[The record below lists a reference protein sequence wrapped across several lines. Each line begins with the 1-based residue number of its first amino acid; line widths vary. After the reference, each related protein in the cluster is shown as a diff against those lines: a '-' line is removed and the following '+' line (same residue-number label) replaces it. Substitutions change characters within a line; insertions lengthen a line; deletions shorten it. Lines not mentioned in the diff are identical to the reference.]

1 MPDRYLSIPVTKVV
15 QPVGTFFTG
24 SVDAYALLE
33 ICRFDFRRIADAG
46 GHREF
51 LGFQR
56 KLDLKRV
63 RAIERYI
70 KTIDA
75 VFPTAIVISVDERCA
90 SIAADANG
98 NSVLNLQAYQD
109 SETADFKIE
118 YEDIASIIDG
128 QHRMKAFEEVKG
140 LDFQVN
146 AAVFVGVDDAT
157 KADIFS
163 TVNLAQTKVNKSLV
177 YDLFSLQKSRSS
189 EKTCHEIVVAL
200 DEMEES
206 PFFERIKR
214 LGSATDGRF
223 GETLSQATVVKG
235 LLPYIT
241 EDALAD
247 RDIGKRFGFW
257 DPSGPEEAKKRIFR
271 PFFER
276 QQDEKILAIVLNYF
290 STIRDK
296 WPSAWSNTGA
306 GNIINRTNGFNGFMR
321 FLRPAYLNF
330 TSEPA
335 VVSKK
340 QFASLFDRI
349 RLVEGDFNPE
359 NFLPGTSG
367 STKLYRTLMEQSRLG

>member
-1 MPDRYLSIPVTKVV
+1 MLDHNLSILVTKVK
-15 QPVGTFFTG
+15 QPVGTFFVG

-33 ICRFDFRRIADAG
+33 ICKFDFRRIDEAG
-46 GHREF
+46 GHKEF

-70 KTIDA
+70 KTLDA
-75 VFPTAIVISVDERCA
+75 VFPTAVVISVDERCA
-90 SIAADANG
+90 SISTDPNG
-98 NSVLNLQAYQD
+98 ASVLTLQAFQD

-140 LDFQVN
+140 LDFQISV
-146 AAVFVGVDDAT
+146 AVFVGADDAT

-206 PFFERIKR
+206 PFFEKIKR

-223 GETLSQATVVKG
+223 GETLSQATVVRG

-241 EDALAD
+241 NDALTD

-257 DPSGPEEAKKRIFR
+257 DPTSPEEAKKRIFR
-271 PFFER
+271 PFFEKE
-276 QQDEKILAIVLNYF
+276 QDEKILANVLNYF
-290 STIRDK
+290 CAIRDK
-296 WPSAWSNTGA
+296 WPNAWKNTGS

-321 FLRPAYLNF
+321 FLRPAYLYF

-335 VVSKK
+335 VIARK
-340 QFASLFDRI
+340 QFASLFGKI
-349 RLVEGDFNPE
+349 EITEEDFNPE
-359 NFLPGTSG
+359 TFLPGTSG

>member
-214 LGSATDGRF
+214 FRIGDRWPFWRNFVASNCSEGASPIHYGRCTCRPRHRQAFWILGSVRTGGSEKKD
-223 GETLSQATVVKG
+223 LS
-235 LLPYIT
+235 P
-241 EDALAD
+241 
-247 RDIGKRFGFW
+247 
-257 DPSGPEEAKKRIFR
+257 
-271 PFFER
+271 
-276 QQDEKILAIVLNYF
+276 IL
-290 STIRDK
+290 
-296 WPSAWSNTGA
+296 
-306 GNIINRTNGFNGFMR
+306 
-321 FLRPAYLNF
+321 
-330 TSEPA
+330 
-335 VVSKK
+335 
-340 QFASLFDRI
+340 
-349 RLVEGDFNPE
+349 
-359 NFLPGTSG
+359 
-367 STKLYRTLMEQSRLG
+367 